1 MKSSRFSMSSASAAS
16 PEVRVKDQPGGS
28 LVPSEWRVA
37 MRMPRVERATAAH
50 GQCLRPDAGIS
61 RCWSGLFAE

>member
-1 MKSSRFSMSSASAAS
+1 MKSRRFSMSSASAAS

-28 LVPSEWRVA
+28 LVPEAWRVA

-50 GQCLRPDAGIS
+50 AHCLVRSIGV
-61 RCWSGLFAE
+61 SG

>member
-28 LVPSEWRVA
+28 LVPEAWRVA

-50 GQCLRPDAGIS
+50 GPYFRTDAGIGGIS
-61 RCWSGLFAE
+61 RLWS